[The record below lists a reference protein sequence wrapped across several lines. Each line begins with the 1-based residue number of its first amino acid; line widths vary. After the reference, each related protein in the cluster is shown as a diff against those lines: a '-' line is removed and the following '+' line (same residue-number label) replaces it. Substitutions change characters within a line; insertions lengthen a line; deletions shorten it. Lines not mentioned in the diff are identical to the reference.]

1 MNSLHQSI
9 GFIVLG
15 LNLLTLASAFIENRF
30 IDNYIMFLFQGGENN
45 QFILDAFLTTY
56 FNIARTGKHNQD
68 LRDAGLIPL
77 LLPVLKSEMNAYSLL
92 ALATLAELVNE
103 QEANSLNADG
113 NSIKNLIDAFQQA
126 LSSED
131 GRSSEEWS
139 SWGLARGTVC
149 FLFNGFRHQYF
160 LKAYMKSYILPQ
172 TAAIY
177 FFSIEPSSKT
187 GYWLRI
193 CHG

>member
-1 MNSLHQSI
+1 MIN
-9 GFIVLG
+9 
-15 LNLLTLASAFIENRF
+15 
-30 IDNYIMFLFQGGENN
+30 DYIIILFQGGENN

-77 LLPVLKSEMNAYSLL
+77 LLPVLKSDMNAYSLL

-149 FLFNGFRHQYF
+149 FLFH
-160 LKAYMKSYILPQ
+160 
-172 TAAIY
+172 
-177 FFSIEPSSKT
+177 
-187 GYWLRI
+187 
-193 CHG
+193 